1 MTRMEQNSLYYPMMV
16 NLYDHKCLVV
26 GGGIIA
32 TRKITGLLAAGASSI
47 TIVAPVIS
55 ESLQELLLLHD
66 SLTWIQSTYEETL
79 MKQFTIVFA
88 ATDVVELNATITNDA
103 LNKGILICNISDGEQ
118 GNFITPA
125 TIREG
130 QLTLAISTSGSSP
143 SLTKHLKR
151 QLEVQFTKPYANALQ
166 LMSRL
171 RVDLERDDVE
181 LTISALITEQALQEV
196 LQVLPVDYEIW
207 YEKLRKNFTT

>member
-1 MTRMEQNSLYYPMMV
+1 MEQNSLYYPMMV
-16 NLYDHKCLVV
+16 NLLFHKCLIV
-26 GGGIIA
+26 GGGVIA
-32 TRKITGLLAAGASSI
+32 TRKVAGLLAGNATSI
-47 TIVAPVIS
+47 TIVAPDIS
-55 ESLQELLLLHD
+55 RSLQELIKLNK

-79 MKQFTIVFA
+79 MQHFTIVFA
-88 ATDVVELNATITNDA
+88 ATDRVELNDTITEDA
-103 LNKGILICNISDGEQ
+103 LNKGILVCNVSNGEQ

-151 QLEVQFTKPYANALQ
+151 QLEEQFTKPYADALQ

-171 RVDLERDDVE
+171 RSDLGRDGIE
-181 LTISALITEQALQEV
+181 LTISARITEQALQEV
-196 LQVLPVDYEIW
+196 FQVSSADYEMW
-207 YEKLRKNFTT
+207 YKNLRQRYTT